1 MMKYLSITHVDQLN
15 GDGNRVVLW
24 VSGCSHHC
32 KNCQNKFSWDP
43 EAGKPFDDKA
53 REEIFKDLSEDWC
66 AGLTFSGGDPLFE
79 TNRRDVISFAKLVK
93 EKFPSKSIWLYTGYT
108 YDEVLGDKTMSP
120 ILEYID
126 VLCDGEYVDDLKD
139 LDKHWV
145 GSSNQ
150 NVIAIK

>member
-1 MMKYLSITHVDQLN
+1 MKYLSITHVDQLN

-43 EAGKPFDDKA
+43 EAGTPFDDKA

-79 TNRRDVISFAKLVK
+79 MNRRDVISFAKLVK
-93 EKFPSKSIWLYTGYT
+93 EKFPSKTIWLYTGYT
-108 YDEVLGDKTMSP
+108 YDEVLADNTMSP

-126 VLCDGEYVDDLKD
+126 VLCDGEYIDELKD

>member
-1 MMKYLSITHVDQLN
+1 MKYLSITHVDQLN

-120 ILEYID
+120 ILEYIN
-126 VLCDGEYVDDLKD
+126 VLCDGEYIDDLKD
-139 LDKHWV
+139 LDKYWV

>member
-1 MMKYLSITHVDQLN
+1 MKYLSITHVDQLN

>member
-1 MMKYLSITHVDQLN
+1 MKYLSITHVDQLN

-53 REEIFKDLSEDWC
+53 REEIFEDLSEDWC

>member
-1 MMKYLSITHVDQLN
+1 MKYLSITHVDQLN

-93 EKFPSKSIWLYTGYT
+93 EKFPFKSIWLYTGYT

-126 VLCDGEYVDDLKD
+126 VLCDGEYIDDLKD